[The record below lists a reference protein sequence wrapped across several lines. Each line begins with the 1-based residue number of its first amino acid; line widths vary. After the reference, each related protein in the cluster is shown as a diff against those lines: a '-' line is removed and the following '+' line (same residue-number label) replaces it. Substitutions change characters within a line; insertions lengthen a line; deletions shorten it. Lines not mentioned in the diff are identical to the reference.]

1 MLRHLRATVARRTV
15 VWFGCSLVAGS
26 TIASADPDPPTVAT
40 GPASTLTPAER
51 TSLEAQLMS
60 SVSAAATQAAAALA
74 NAGSIESR
82 PALRVALARSPTT
95 AGRGAA
101 ARALGA
107 LNDLDSVPA
116 MLELLRHEDASLAVD
131 ADAALASM
139 TGMGRVITASMP
151 MDRRAAIA
159 DRYANWW
166 KGAESGLRA
175 RARRP
180 TRKASVTTPTESAP
194 DLVPPPPP
202 DAGAL
207 KPAVPIIP
215 PQIPDAPAPQP
226 VPAPAPAPDPGYVLI
241 PAHYEVHTEVVYE
254 EPIYRDRLVR
264 DYAPR
269 CVPIYENV
277 HIPVYSEPHAP
288 NADGTTRDRLP
299 DRIERRKVGERT
311 EWVFVGTHVERD
323 VVRPGGTREV
333 TRQVW
338 VPDQYVATAPA
349 APDRGR

>member
-1 MLRHLRATVARRTV
+1 MVRHRRAAVARRAV

-26 TIASADPDPPTVAT
+26 TIASADPDRPTVAA
-40 GPASTLTPAER
+40 GPALTLTPAER

-60 SVSAAATQAAAALA
+60 SVAAAATQAATALA

-82 PALRVALARSPTT
+82 PALRVAMARSATT

-101 ARALGA
+101 ARALGV

-116 MLELLRHEDASLAVD
+116 MLELLRHEDTSLAVD

-139 TGMGRVITASMP
+139 TGMGRTLAASMP
-151 MDRRAAIA
+151 LDRRAAIA

-175 RARRP
+175 KARRP
-180 TRKASVTTPTESAP
+180 VRAPVVTPAAERSP
-194 DLVPPPPP
+194 DLVPPPRP
-202 DAGAL
+202 ASGTL

-215 PQIPDAPAPQP
+215 PQIPVAPAPQP
-226 VPAPAPAPDPGYVLI
+226 VPAAAPARDPGYVLI
-241 PAHYEVHTEVVYE
+241 PAHYELRTELVYE
-254 EPIYRDRLVR
+254 EPIYRDRLVQ

-269 CVPIYENV
+269 CVPIYEDV
-277 HIPVYSEPHAP
+277 RIPVYSEPHAP

-323 VVRPGGTREV
+323 VVRPGRTREV

>member
-1 MLRHLRATVARRTV
+1 MVRHPRATVARRAI

-26 TIASADPDPPTVAT
+26 TVASAEPDRPTVAA
-40 GPASTLTPAER
+40 GPALTLTPAER

-60 SVSAAATQAAAALA
+60 SVAAAATQAATALA

-82 PALRVALARSPTT
+82 PALRVAMARSATT

-101 ARALGA
+101 ARALGV

-116 MLELLRHEDASLAVD
+116 MLELLRHEDSSLAVD

-139 TGMGRVITASMP
+139 TGMGRMLAASMP
-151 MDRRAAIA
+151 LDRRAAIA

-180 TRKASVTTPTESAP
+180 ARKAAVTTPMESSP
-194 DLVPPPPP
+194 DLVPPPLP
-202 DAGAL
+202 ASGAL
-207 KPAVPIIP
+207 RPAVPIIP

-226 VPAPAPAPDPGYVLI
+226 APAPSRDPGYVLI
-241 PAHYEVHTEVVYE
+241 PAHYEVRTEVVYE